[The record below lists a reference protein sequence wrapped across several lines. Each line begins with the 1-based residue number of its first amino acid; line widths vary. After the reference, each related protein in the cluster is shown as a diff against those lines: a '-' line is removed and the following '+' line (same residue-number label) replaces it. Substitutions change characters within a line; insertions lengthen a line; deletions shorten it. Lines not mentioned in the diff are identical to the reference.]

1 MAYQREDYVK
11 IARKFVSGWKK
22 EVSEHIIDIIVSVMM
37 TRDNVQQGGSF
48 VQAVVD
54 NDLYGAL
61 SRADDDCFV
70 NIKIIVS
77 ARENCF
83 VNQLKYDI

>member
-48 VQAVVD
+48 AQAVID
-54 NDLYGAL
+54 NDLYTAL
-61 SRADDDCFV
+61 TRADEDCLS
-70 NIKIIVS
+70 NIKIITMAS
-77 ARENCF
+77 KNCF
-83 VNQLKYDI
+83 VNQLEYDI

>member
-54 NDLYGAL
+54 NDLYTAL
-61 SRADDDCFV
+61 TRADEDCLS
-70 NIKIIVS
+70 NIKIITM
-77 ARENCF
+77 ARKNCF
-83 VNQLKYDI
+83 VNQLEYDI

>member
-54 NDLYGAL
+54 NDLYTAL
-61 SRADDDCFV
+61 TRADEDCLS
-70 NIKIIVS
+70 NIKIITM
-77 ARENCF
+77 ARKNCF
-83 VNQLKYDI
+83 VIQLEYDI